1 MRFALS
7 LVAGAVVCAGWFPA
21 LVRAQDFT
29 RELSPDEQA
38 AIGLAKLTPAERAA
52 LVAAVER
59 YRERAGSPS
68 SDATVPAG
76 PTASVADSAAPRNAS
91 APASPDSAAAK
102 PGTSAVATA
111 GRTVRSWIPF
121 LKDDGAKP
129 APPKPAAPAASD
141 EMVTRLKDD
150 LRSFSGRRSFILADG
165 DVWEMDEPGTYS
177 GPVLKSPEVI
187 VRPGVLGTYVLKV
200 PDAAL
205 RVRVRRAGP
214 R

>member
-7 LVAGAVVCAGWFPA
+7 LVAGAVACAGCLPA

-29 RELSPDEQA
+29 RELSPAEQA

-59 YRERAGSPS
+59 YRERTGSPS
-68 SDATVPAG
+68 PDTTAPTEA
-76 PTASVADSAAPRNAS
+76 TASAADGAAPRTAS
-91 APASPDSAAAK
+91 APASADTATEK
-102 PGTSAVATA
+102 PGPSAVATA

-141 EMVTRLKDD
+141 EVVTRLKDD
-150 LRSFSGRRSFILADG
+150 LRSFSGRRSFILENG
-165 DVWEMDEPGTYS
+165 DVWEMAEPGSYS
-177 GPVLKSPEVI
+177 GPVLSSPEVI
-187 VRPGVLGTYVLKV
+187 LRPGILGTYVLKI

>member
-7 LVAGAVVCAGWFPA
+7 LVAGAVACAVCLPA

-29 RELSPDEQA
+29 RELSPAEQA

-59 YRERAGSPS
+59 YRERAGSS
-68 SDATVPAG
+68 SPATNAPTEAAISPADG
-76 PTASVADSAAPRNAS
+76 TAPRTA
-91 APASPDSAAAK
+91 ATPASPETAAAK
-102 PGTSAVATA
+102 PGASAGATT

-129 APPKPAAPAASD
+129 AATKPAATAASD
-141 EMVTRLKDD
+141 EVVTRLKDD
-150 LRSFSGRRSFILADG
+150 LRSFSGRRSFVLENG
-165 DVWEMDEPGTYS
+165 DVWEMDEPGSYS
-177 GPVLKSPEVI
+177 GPVLTSPEVI
-187 VRPGVLGTYVLKV
+187 VRPGILGTYVLKV